1 MSTKLTL
8 RLDERL
14 IEQAKLYAM
23 QQRASVSQLVADYFR
38 QLKVTPQ
45 TPLVQET
52 NAQPYQRELAP
63 VTQRLRGIL
72 AETGEADERQI
83 YRDHLAEKHR

>member
-8 RLDERL
+8 RLDEQL
-14 IEQAKLYAM
+14 IQQAKLYAM

-38 QLKVTPQ
+38 QLKVAPQ

-52 NAQPYQRELAP
+52 SAQPYQRELAP
-63 VTQRLRGIL
+63 VTRRLRGIM
-72 AETGEADERQI
+72 AESELSDARQV
-83 YRDHLAEKHR
+83 YRDHLAAKHR